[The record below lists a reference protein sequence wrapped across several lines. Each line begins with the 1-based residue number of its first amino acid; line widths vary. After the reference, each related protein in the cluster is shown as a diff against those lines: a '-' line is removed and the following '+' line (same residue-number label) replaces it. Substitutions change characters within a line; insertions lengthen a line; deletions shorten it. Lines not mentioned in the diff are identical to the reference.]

1 MTRLAV
7 VAIASGLTAF
17 TMQVRDDGIQTGTA
31 RISGVVLA
39 AEAGNQPIRRA
50 LVTIS
55 GDGLRQS
62 RTAITDDDGRFALDR
77 LPSGRVTL
85 TVSKAAYLTTSFG
98 ARRPGR
104 PGTTIQIDDGERRD
118 LTMRLTRGAV
128 IAGTIRDER
137 GLSLAGV
144 QVIASRIGAV
154 TTPAPFSDEGWL
166 TTDDRGA
173 YRAFGLEPGD
183 YLVLAVMRR
192 LALGSS
198 TSRRSDAE
206 MDAVLAALQR
216 RNAAA
221 ASPIGSAAPPP
232 PPAPE
237 TIGFPVTYYPGTA
250 LVGNATK
257 ITIGAAEERNG
268 IDFAIAPVRLTTIS
282 GTVATADGAPPGD
295 VQLSVYY
302 DQPNVA
308 WMSGVRPVLSLRPS
322 ADGTFRYTQ
331 VPPGHYTIMARAR
344 ATQAAPAS
352 GVGNVGGRGGTA
364 PPAPGDAT
372 TRYASVD
379 VDVDGQPVSGVAL
392 TLTPGVSV
400 RGRVAFDGAA
410 PVTADDL
417 ARVTVRVV
425 SPAAVGGSVVNNTAI
440 GRPFLNVA
448 PAPIAADG
456 TFAIQG
462 IAPFDYRLRVT
473 LSEPLR
479 GKWFLR
485 SAMAGGRDV
494 ADAPLE
500 IRDRPIDDVV
510 ITFSDRPTG
519 VRGTLTAGDGS
530 PVSDYFVVVLPRD
543 RALWRPE
550 TRRIQSARP
559 ATDGRF
565 SIQDLPAGEYLL
577 AALTDVEP
585 EDLKNTS
592 FLEQLAA
599 ASIGV
604 VVKEGE
610 VVVQDVR
617 IK

>member
-1 MTRLAV
+1 MTRFAA
-7 VAIASGLTAF
+7 VAIAYGLTAF
-17 TMQVRDDGIQTGTA
+17 TMQVRDDGVQTGTA

-39 AEAGNQPIRRA
+39 ADAASQPIRRA

-62 RTAITDDDGRFALDR
+62 RTAITDDDGRFVLDR
-77 LPSGRVTL
+77 LPSARVTL

-104 PGTTIQIDDGERRD
+104 PGTTIQINDGESRD
-118 LTMRLTRGAV
+118 ITMRLTRGAV

-137 GLSLAGV
+137 GLPLAGV

-154 TTPAPFSDEGWL
+154 TTPAPFGDEGWL

-173 YRAFGLEPGD
+173 YRAFGLEPGE

-192 LALGSS
+192 LSLGSS
-198 TSRRSDAE
+198 TSWRSDAE

-216 RNAAA
+216 RSAAPA
-221 ASPIGSAAPPP
+221 APIGSTAPPSS
-232 PPAPE
+232 PAPE

-250 LVGNATK
+250 VIGNATK
-257 ITIGAAEERNG
+257 ITVGAAEEHNG

-282 GTVATADGAPPGD
+282 GTVAAADGGSLGD

-308 WMSGVRPVLSLRPS
+308 SMSGARPVLSQRPS

-331 VPPGHYTIMARAR
+331 VPPGRYTIMARAR
-344 ATQAAPAS
+344 ATQTAQSP
-352 GVGNVGGRGGTA
+352 GVVSVGGRGGA
-364 PPAPGDAT
+364 LPPAAGDAT

-379 VDVDGQPVSGVAL
+379 VDVDGQPVSGVTL
-392 TLTPGVSV
+392 TLRPGVNLG
-400 RGRVAFDGAA
+400 GRVVFDGAA
-410 PVTADDL
+410 PAAADDV
-417 ARVTVRVV
+417 ARVTVTIV
-425 SPAAVGGSVVNNTAI
+425 SPAAGGSSVMNNTAV

-448 PAPIAADG
+448 PARVGGDG

-473 LSEPLR
+473 LPPPLR
-479 GKWFLR
+479 DKWFLR
-485 SAMAGGRDV
+485 SATAGGRDIT
-494 ADAPLE
+494 DAPIE

-530 PVSDYFVVVLPRD
+530 PASNYFVVVLPRD
-543 RALWRPE
+543 RALWRPD
-550 TRRIQSARP
+550 TRRIQSTR
-559 ATDGRF
+559 
-565 SIQDLPAGEYLL
+565 
-577 AALTDVEP
+577 
-585 EDLKNTS
+585 
-592 FLEQLAA
+592 
-599 ASIGV
+599 
-604 VVKEGE
+604 
-610 VVVQDVR
+610 
-617 IK
+617 